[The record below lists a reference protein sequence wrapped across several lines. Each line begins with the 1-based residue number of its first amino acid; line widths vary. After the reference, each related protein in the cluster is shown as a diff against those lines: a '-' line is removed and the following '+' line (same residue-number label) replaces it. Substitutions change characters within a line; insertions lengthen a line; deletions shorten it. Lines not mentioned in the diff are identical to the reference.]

1 MCLSYISDITDVTL
15 TMYPC
20 CDQTIHFL
28 TTRTGDSTNIW
39 LAVGMLKLSV
49 TAVRLW
55 SEFKSSAPWWL
66 LSICQLRGVWEA
78 EPEGEWGKER
88 ERETRPCFSVWHLV
102 AHLRFLLRRQWGFWA
117 HWQHRAHTK
126 AQKNTAIHSNKF
138 SARLYVWAHKCWDK
152 AMQMQGE
159 HRAQQ
164 KELSSRCNRYD
175 VIQRLLYFCLEA
187 LRWAFWSLHS
197 SHFETECDKLLL

>member
-1 MCLSYISDITDVTL
+1 
-15 TMYPC
+15 
-20 CDQTIHFL
+20 
-28 TTRTGDSTNIW
+28 
-39 LAVGMLKLSV
+39 MLKLSV

-102 AHLRFLLRRQWGFWA
+102 AHLRFLLQRQWGFWA

-138 SARLYVWAHKCWDK
+138 SARLYVWAHKCWDE
-152 AMQMQGE
+152 AMQMQGV

-164 KELSSRCNRYD
+164 KELSSRCVNRYD
-175 VIQRLLYFCLEA
+175 VIQRLQYFCLEA
-187 LRWAFWSLHS
+187 LRWALRWAFWSLHAFWNWMWQVLTIANTRYARPNCFIIKS
-197 SHFETECDKLLL
+197 KIYKTQSFCEPGVYIHFF

>member
-1 MCLSYISDITDVTL
+1 MIRRYTFWPPELVTVPIFDWLWACSNWVSQQCVSEVSLKVQPPDDCSQSVSWGVCGRLS
-15 TMYPC
+15 
-20 CDQTIHFL
+20 
-28 TTRTGDSTNIW
+28 
-39 LAVGMLKLSV
+39 
-49 TAVRLW
+49 
-55 SEFKSSAPWWL
+55 
-66 LSICQLRGVWEA
+66 LRGS
-78 EPEGEWGKER
+78 GGKR

-102 AHLRFLLRRQWGFWA
+102 AHLRFLLQRQWGFWA

-138 SARLYVWAHKCWDK
+138 SARLYVWAHKCWDE
-152 AMQMQGE
+152 AMQMQGV

-164 KELSSRCNRYD
+164 KELSSRCVNCYD

-197 SHFETECDKLLL
+197 LHFETECDKFLL